1 MVTSFCISGGIA
13 LIAEELNWNHLCA
26 VKVVSYSHADEEK
39 GYLFPGA
46 ENSVAQLLYVEN
58 GKLHVVIQGRECLLN
73 GGDLVIIGPGQWHME
88 YADAREELWLLRIQ
102 FECKPEE
109 IKSLWNRKITAPR
122 KGQMHLWEM
131 VYESERAEAYYEP
144 MIAHQLSLLLL
155 TLLRQSQKENW
166 ETESP
171 NGENAIILRV
181 QRIINQRCREKL
193 SVPLVAQYA
202 DVSPSYLTALFQKHL
217 NISPGEYI
225 RRVKLQESKMLI
237 REEEMSF
244 MEIAEKLQYST
255 LQQFS
260 RQFKEKFGMTP
271 SEYAK
276 QVRHT
281 KGE

>member
-1 MVTSFCISGGIA
+1 MA
-13 LIAEELNWNHLCA
+13 AEERNRDNFCA

-39 GYLFPGA
+39 GYLFLGA

-73 GGDLVIIGPGQWHME
+73 GGDLVIVGPGQWHME
-88 YADAREELWLLRIQ
+88 YAPAQEELWLLRVQ
-102 FECKPEE
+102 FECNPEE
-109 IKSLWNRKITAPR
+109 IESLCNRKITAPR
-122 KGQMHLWEM
+122 KGQLHLWEM
-131 VYESERAEAYYEP
+131 VYEFERGEAYYEP
-144 MIAHQLSLLLL
+144 MIGYQLSLLLL
-155 TLLRQSQKENW
+155 TLLRYAQKEDRK
-166 ETESP
+166 TELP
-171 NGENAIILRV
+171 NGENAIILRT
-181 QRIINQRCREKL
+181 QRIISQHCREKL
-193 SVPLVAQYA
+193 TVPVVAKYA

-217 NISPGEYI
+217 DISPGEYI
-225 RRVKLQESKMLI
+225 RRVKLQESKTLI
-237 REEEMSF
+237 REGKLSF